1 MKFFKSMTLG
11 ATMALTVL
19 PLLATQANAET
30 LTITIDSTLETLD
43 PHNSTANAV
52 ASISN
57 GVMQRL
63 IGFDKDMKMVPM
75 LAESWTVNDNA
86 TVFTFK
92 LRQGVTFHDGTA
104 FDAAAAKV
112 NIDRLADQSNNLK
125 RNSMMRVVAKTEVV
139 DENTFR
145 LTLKEPFGAMLATLA
160 HPSIVMHSPK
170 SLAEDGGD
178 VSKHPVGTG
187 PFVFNEWVPGE
198 RYSVVANP
206 NYWEAGLPKVDGV
219 NFLTVK
225 ETATSIAM
233 LKADE
238 AQFVFPLPPELFET
252 VEADANFNILEVP
265 GENTRLRDEGVQEVV
280 ARYPDV
286 QIIQTVGDLATI
298 EGSVEKVQNA
308 IAANLGNTDGMIA
321 TGYTPTVAVAELLT
335 EYHEQGG
342 EKIHFFGID
351 TDAVVMDA
359 IRDGHIDGT
368 LAQNPYGHGYIPL
381 EILRLMSEGYTPVE
395 GTHAIDAGVLTV
407 TADNIDTYEG
417 EISTLT
423 QGIIDSLV
431 GTYLTK

>member
-1 MKFFKSMTLG
+1 MKHFKFTAKATLMG
-11 ATMALTVL
+11 LA
-19 PLLATQANAET
+19 LATAWGAAATAEEARFAWYASTVHPYFDEVQTGVDAFSEKTGIEVVKRLGQDWTQDNQNENVSAMAAQGFTHFSIFPSDVAGAQGLYEELAERGVTIVDFGQAT
-30 LTITIDSTLETLD
+30 QD
-43 PHNSTANAV
+43 PTP
-52 ASISN
+52 ASFYV
-57 GVMQRL
+57 GTQAKEAAMQATEAL
-63 IGFDKDMKMVPM
+63 IGAMGG
-75 LAESWTVNDNA
+75 S
-86 TVFTFK
+86 
-92 LRQGVTFHDGTA
+92 G
-104 FDAAAAKV
+104 
-112 NIDRLADQSNNLK
+112 NI
-125 RNSMMRVVAKTEVV
+125 
-139 DENTFR
+139 
-145 LTLKEPFGAMLATLA
+145 
-160 HPSIVMHSPK
+160 I
-170 SLAEDGGD
+170 
-178 VSKHPVGTG
+178 
-187 PFVFNEWVPGE
+187 
-198 RYSVVANP
+198 
-206 NYWEAGLPKVDGV
+206 
-219 NFLTVK
+219 
-225 ETATSIAM
+225 
-233 LKADE
+233 
-238 AQFVFPLPPELFET
+238 
-252 VEADANFNILEVP
+252 NILEVP

-308 IAANLGNTDGMIA
+308 IAANLGNIDGMIA